1 MPTSKLPETDEKHRA
16 ARRTQAQRRSEAERR
31 VLDATM
37 ALIARKG
44 SHAVTLAQVGEAA
57 GYSRGI
63 VTHHFGS
70 REKLLEAV
78 MRDAQRF
85 PVPDYSGNALEWL
98 AALVRAYL
106 TNVTGRTPAARAFL
120 QMWGEAIAADPVL
133 MPIFAEQDKAFRSLL
148 ADRIRVG
155 IGDGS
160 IRPNADPAAGAVL
173 IVALVRGIG
182 MQLIATPAPRNVSA
196 IIDEAVRS
204 TLNAFGA

>member
-1 MPTSKLPETDEKHRA
+1 MPTPELPQTDGEYRPT
-16 ARRTQAQRRSEAERR
+16 RRTQAQRRSEAERR
-31 VLDATM
+31 VLDAAM

-44 SHAVTLAQVGEAA
+44 VHAVTLAQVGEAA

-85 PVPDYSGNALEWL
+85 PIPDYAGNALAWL
-98 AALVRAYL
+98 VALVHAYL

-133 MPIFAEQDKAFRSLL
+133 MPLFAEQDEAFRSLL

-155 IGDGS
+155 IADES
-160 IRPNADPAAGAVL
+160 IRPDADPAAGAVL
-173 IVALVRGIG
+173 MVALLRGIG

-204 TLNAFGA
+204 TRNAFGA

>member
-1 MPTSKLPETDEKHRA
+1 
-16 ARRTQAQRRSEAERR
+16 
-31 VLDATM
+31 M

-44 SHAVTLAQVGEAA
+44 SRAVTLAQVGEAA

-85 PVPDYSGNALEWL
+85 PVPDDSPNALEWL

-106 TNVTGRTPAARAFL
+106 RNVADRAPAARSFL

-133 MPIFAEQDKAFRSLL
+133 MPMFAEQDKAFRSLL
-148 ADRIRVG
+148 ADRIRSG
-155 IGDGS
+155 IADES
-160 IRPNADPAAGAVL
+160 IRPDADPAAAAVL
-173 IVALVRGIG
+173 MVALLRGIG
-182 MQLIATPAPRNVSA
+182 LQLIATPAPRHVSG

-204 TLNAFGA
+204 TLEAFGT